1 MTGLGTMPNLT
12 SGSCMVVRW
21 VAAYLPFTNTSNAEQ
36 EPTRAEFHCYGVRD
50 RYGEIVRTWS
60 LRRALQNGQCRA
72 LGLLKLEPHCCR
84 STCSGDR
91 PLWSEK
97 INALKVGSESA
108 AVSES

>member
-1 MTGLGTMPNLT
+1 
-12 SGSCMVVRW
+12 MVVRW

-36 EPTRAEFHCYGVRD
+36 EPTRAEFHCY
-50 RYGEIVRTWS
+50 
-60 LRRALQNGQCRA
+60 
-72 LGLLKLEPHCCR
+72 GLLKLEPHCCR

-108 AVSES
+108 AVTEK